1 MRGGS
6 KDAGRKQ
13 NYQSSGEGRNHI
25 ASLTELHETKRRDH
39 ADYKPTTMFS
49 LLGDRNMGTDK

>member
-6 KDAGRKQ
+6 KDASGKQ

-25 ASLTELHETKRRDH
+25 ASITELHDSKRRDH

-49 LLGDRNMGTDK
+49 LLGDKNMGTDK